1 MRPPSVKVNLRW
13 PRLTATSIINT
24 CFCVPPGAPLPALER
39 TPIAARTFRVTQIPI
54 AEPAAP
60 SAHFTR
66 GFVPWRLSDDG
77 RAASRT
83 ISIGRHPKPLYGA
96 LVVKSDFHS
105 FSSLFHLFF
114 LFQFFCSARAE
125 PFFRPGRSFRGPS
138 RAAAVKDGARLRD
151 PPRQRR
157 AASLTAASTT
167 AGCVG
172 LGRHTSASLVRESGT
187 PVGRSNRRADLV

>member
-1 MRPPSVKVNLRW
+1 MGRW
-13 PRLTATSIINT
+13 
-24 CFCVPPGAPLPALER
+24 
-39 TPIAARTFRVTQIPI
+39 
-54 AEPAAP
+54 
-60 SAHFTR
+60 
-66 GFVPWRLSDDG
+66 LS
-77 RAASRT
+77 RA
-83 ISIGRHPKPLYGA
+83 IFI
-96 LVVKSDFHS
+96 
-105 FSSLFHLFF
+105 LFHLFF

-172 LGRHTSASLVRESGT
+172 LGRHTSHRWFANRAP
-187 PVGRSNRRADLV
+187 PVGRSIAEPTWV